1 MNEYVKRIDDN
12 VLISDYKDGE
22 ILQHTDVN
30 AMIDILKQGINAN
43 YEDIQKV
50 TNGELTAGE
59 ASKLSGAS
67 LVKSTDGV
75 LDDSDT
81 SIPTS
86 NVVKKAIQ
94 AATPVKGEDY
104 FTDDEVAQIVSASVE
119 AVVSDVNQRVEQN
132 YIEKTEDFDTHVE
145 DKKIEIDTHT
155 VSKKKELDE
164 YTEGLIDD
172 LEKYDISKFVSVQVV
187 EEYPAVQEEDVLY
200 VRVGA

>member
-67 LVKSTDGV
+67 LVKSTEGV

-94 AATPVKGEDY
+94 GATPVKGEDY
-104 FTDDEVAQIVSASVE
+104 FTDEEVAQIVSASVE

-155 VSKKKELDE
+155 VSKKKELDV

>member
-50 TNGELTAGE
+50 TNGELTVGE

-94 AATPVKGEDY
+94 EATPVKGEDY
-104 FTDDEVAQIVSASVE
+104 FTDDEIAQIVSASVE

>member
-104 FTDDEVAQIVSASVE
+104 FTDDEIAQIVSTSVE

>member
-50 TNGELTAGE
+50 TNGELTVGE

-94 AATPVKGEDY
+94 DATPVKGEDY
-104 FTDDEVAQIVSASVE
+104 FTDEEIAQIVSASVE

-164 YTEGLIDD
+164 YTEVLIDD

>member
-75 LDDSDT
+75 LDDSDIT
-81 SIPTS
+81 IPTS
-86 NVVKKAIQ
+86 NVVKKAIR
-94 AATPVKGEDY
+94 AATPVKGKDY
-104 FTDDEVAQIVSASVE
+104 FTDEEVAQIVSASVE

-132 YIEKTEDFDTHVE
+132 YIEKTEDFNTHVE

-155 VSKKKELDE
+155 VSKKKELDV

>member
-75 LDDSDT
+75 LDDSDIT
-81 SIPTS
+81 IPTS

-94 AATPVKGEDY
+94 DATPVKGEDY
-104 FTDDEVAQIVSASVE
+104 FTDDEVAQIVSAAVE

-145 DKKIEIDTHT
+145 NKKIEIDTHT
-155 VSKKKELDE
+155 VSKKKELDV

-187 EEYPAVQEEDVLY
+187 EEYPTVQEEDVLY

>member
-50 TNGELTAGE
+50 TNGELTVGE

-94 AATPVKGEDY
+94 ESTPVKGEDY
-104 FTDDEVAQIVSASVE
+104 FTDDEIAQIVSASVE

-172 LEKYDISKFVSVQVV
+172 LEKYDISKFVSV
-187 EEYPAVQEEDVLY
+187 
-200 VRVGA
+200 